1 MLCLSAFLANLDAFL
16 MDCSVASHKYCC
28 STVSTGLLSTMTSTL
43 ACCWLPAP
51 RLIFS
56 PRASSGI
63 RIGKNASSSS
73 TSSDNWYMESP
84 QLVLDFFCG
93 KHLLDGCHKV
103 HGIEPSAKG
112 QLAVFH
118 YRPLGQGNAATAL
131 CTLER
136 FSPLQP
142 LISFDATIRAG
153 NALDDANVSK
163 ISHAG
168 FFRRKTTFK
177 LT

>member
-1 MLCLSAFLANLDAFL
+1 M
-16 MDCSVASHKYCC
+16 
-28 STVSTGLLSTMTSTL
+28 
-43 ACCWLPAP
+43 
-51 RLIFS
+51 
-56 PRASSGI
+56 
-63 RIGKNASSSS
+63 
-73 TSSDNWYMESP
+73 
-84 QLVLDFFCG
+84 
-93 KHLLDGCHKV
+93 

-163 ISHAG
+163 IRHAG
-168 FFRRKTTFK
+168 FFRWKTTFK